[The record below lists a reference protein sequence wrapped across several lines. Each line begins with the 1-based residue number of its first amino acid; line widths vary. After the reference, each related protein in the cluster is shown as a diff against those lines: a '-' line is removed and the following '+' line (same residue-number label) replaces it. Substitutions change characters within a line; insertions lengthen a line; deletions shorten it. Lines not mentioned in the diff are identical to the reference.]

1 MKRRMIK
8 LFMPALILLSIGSCK
23 EESPLDSEQYFKVV
37 YIVGADQTSNEGLR
51 VIDVPYLDEGYSQA
65 LVSVATGG
73 SLYIDRDIYVELKE
87 VGSTPID
94 IYNFKFI
101 TDGVKYQHLADS
113 KYDMSHN
120 YAHIKA
126 GEIYGT
132 MPFGIETK
140 DLHADSL
147 YAMTFQIASISDSD
161 YISIREM
168 DTVLIL
174 NFNFVNMASGSYQ
187 MEGYY
192 YLWENGEAT
201 GDSIEVST
209 NRVLTAISERVVRM
223 YHITTVENSDNLV
236 NYAITLTIAE
246 DNSIAVASW
255 GDLNVTGGG
264 GTFDPEKKSI
274 EFWYNYMDGSTEK
287 QFSATMTTLDNDYGL

>member
-1 MKRRMIK
+1 MKFRMIK
-8 LFMPALILLSIGSCK
+8 LFMPALILLSVVGCN
-23 EESPLDSEQYFKVV
+23 EESPLDGEQYFKSV

-73 SLYIDRDIYVELKE
+73 SLYIDRDISVELQE
-87 VGSTPID
+87 VGSAPIN

-101 TDGVKYQHLADS
+101 TDGVKYQHLDDS
-113 KYDMSHN
+113 KFNIPDN

-126 GEIYGT
+126 GDVYGT
-132 MPFGIETK
+132 MTFNIETK
-140 DLHADSL
+140 GLHADSL
-147 YAMTFQIASISDSD
+147 YAMTFQITSVSDPD

-174 NFNFVNMASGSYQ
+174 NFNFVNIASGSYQ

-192 YLWENGEAT
+192 YPWANGEAS

-209 NRVLTAISERVVRM
+209 NRVLTAISEKVVRM
-223 YHITTVENSDNLV
+223 YHITTIEDSDNLV

-255 GDLNVTGGG
+255 GNLNVTDGG
-264 GTFDPEKKSI
+264 GTFDPEKKLI